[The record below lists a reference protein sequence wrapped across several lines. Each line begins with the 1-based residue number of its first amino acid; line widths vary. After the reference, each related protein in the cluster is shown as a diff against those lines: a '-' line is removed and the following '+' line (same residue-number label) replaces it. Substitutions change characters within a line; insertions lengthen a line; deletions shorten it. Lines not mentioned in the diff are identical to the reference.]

1 LITVFISRHIN
12 YPSDFWKIVFLIVVI
27 FIEAYTADKVVNGIN
42 KKEDNPISASSDF
55 KALSLFVGR
64 DLFRSGFN
72 TNS

>member
-1 LITVFISRHIN
+1 M
-12 YPSDFWKIVFLIVVI
+12 IVVI